1 MWLRWNSIFAKVDY
15 VSMSHFASDGMET
28 SNNIVNNYKTAIG
41 GRVNRLDNV
50 QRYWLGDYL
59 LIEL

>member
-1 MWLRWNSIFAKVDY
+1 MWLHWNSIFTKVDY

-28 SNNIVNNYKTAIG
+28 SNNIVNNYYTAIG